1 MKKIIV
7 LVAFVCAMG
16 VLAARPQA
24 DVSLQAAA
32 EPQAMLAM
40 MPVSQSLK
48 AEAYDAI

>member
-16 VLAARPQA
+16 ALVARPQA
-24 DVSLQAAA
+24 DVSRQAAA
-32 EPQAMLAM
+32 EPQAMLATLAA
-40 MPVSQSLK
+40 PHSLT